1 MTRGEN
7 FRDSTTM
14 RIAGTV
20 LLTPGDGG
28 RLCYRTAMSSHDI
41 VGFQVGRIEE
51 RHDDS
56 RSPGCSAARTVEDGL
71 HFRDQRDWEGIWTVR
86 ERGIH
91 EHAALA
97 ADSGAAGDCDG
108 D

>member
-14 RIAGTV
+14 RIAAPV
-20 LLTPGDGG
+20 LLTPDDGG

-41 VGFQVGRIEE
+41 VGFQVGRIAE

-56 RSPGCSAARTVEDGL
+56 RSPGCSAAWTVDDDV
-71 HFRDQRDWEGIWTVR
+71 HFRDQRDWEGICMVR
-86 ERGIH
+86 ERGVH
-91 EHAALA
+91 EHEALA
-97 ADSGAAGDCDG
+97 ADSGAAGDSVG